1 MKLLKSIW
9 VKSALFL
16 FLFTLACGIIY
27 PALITGAAGLFFS
40 KQANGSI
47 VVVDGEK
54 VGSEWMGQ
62 QYQDPKHL
70 WGRVMNIDVGTYKDE
85 AGTPLMYAAPSNLSP
100 ASQEYGELV
109 KQRVSMLQEANPNM
123 DEAPIP
129 VDLVTSSGSGLDP
142 HISPAAAEY
151 QVSRIA
157 KATHMTESEVRKVI
171 QKGTT
176 KKFLGVFGEET
187 VNVLKVN
194 LMLDGI
200 LDK

>member
-16 FLFTLACGIIY
+16 FLFTLVCGIIY
-27 PALITGAAGLFFS
+27 PAMITGAAKLFFS

-47 VVVDGEK
+47 IEVDGEK
-54 VGSEWMGQ
+54 VGSEWVGQ

-70 WGRVMNIDVGTYKDE
+70 WGRVMDIDVGTYKGE
-85 AGTPLMYAAPSNLSP
+85 AGNSLMYAAPSNLSP
-100 ASQEYGELV
+100 ASPEYGELI
-109 KQRVSMLQEANPNM
+109 KQRVAILQETNPNL
-123 DEAPIP
+123 DDTPIP

-157 KATHMTESEVRKVI
+157 KATHMAESDVRKII

-176 KKFLGVFGEET
+176 QKFLGAFGEET
-187 VNVLKVN
+187 VNVLEVN
-194 LMLDGI
+194 LMLEGV